1 MPRPRDPVNEE
12 AVRERYAAGVG
23 IKAIMKQ
30 FKLGSARV
38 REICGIEAPE
48 PVKRDTAP
56 ESWEVT
62 ITIPALKLAALI
74 MKMDGEEAIA
84 FLLSSPP
91 NTQADAIMF
100 SFQRLMDAVP
110 NDGQFEEVESNAP
123 TEA

>member
-30 FKLGSARV
+30 FKLGAARV
-38 REICGIEAPE
+38 REICGIELAE
-48 PVKRDTAP
+48 AKQQTEYQTWIV
-56 ESWEVT
+56 EIE
-62 ITIPALKLAALI
+62 IPALKLVGLI
-74 MKMDGEEAIA
+74 QRMDGEEAIA
-84 FLLSSPP
+84 FLLTLPP
-91 NTQADAIMF
+91 KLQADAIAF
-100 SFQRLMDAVP
+100 SFQRRMDSVP